1 MSPRHVVAVSDSD
14 DDVVEEMHYVRKTSR
29 RMKAA
34 KKQVSEAKIK
44 TRRPQPEAVEAS
56 QSRSKAKGKA
66 RVQEN
71 DPQDV
76 CNERDVDNHEYVE
89 DDEDDILD
97 PLVDEV
103 PVQPQAKKVRMHIP
117 SYSLTDGS

>member
-1 MSPRHVVAVSDSD
+1 MSPRHVVAVSDLD

-29 RMKAA
+29 GMKAA
-34 KKQVSEAKIK
+34 KKQVSKAKIK

-66 RVQEN
+66 RVHGDKN
-71 DPQDV
+71 DPQEV
-76 CNERDVDNHEYVE
+76 SNIGGVDTNEYVE

-97 PLVDEV
+97 PVTDEV
-103 PVQPQAKKVRMHIP
+103 PVQPQAKKVRLHIL
-117 SYSLTDGS
+117 S